1 MGNRHIIAKLEPL
14 RCRAMSPKP
23 RIMRT
28 ENKSRARSF
37 SPSDILRSLRNRD
50 FRLLWCGLLVS
61 AIGTW
66 MQIIALSLVVLRIT
80 NNSASAL
87 GAVSLVQAAAFFL
100 FAPLGGGLADR
111 FERRKVLMVCQ
122 LLLMAIA
129 GTLGILAMHGKP
141 SLTSILLLA
150 FLSSLVTSIDQPT
163 RYAMISTL
171 VPAEDLM
178 NALALQ
184 SFVFNGASLVGPAL
198 AGIVA
203 NYWGLAAD
211 FFLNATSFGA
221 VLISLAAFRTRDIRN
236 ARSSN
241 ILSSL
246 KQGLGAM
253 RADAVLPALI
263 LAYGVLLFLG
273 PSPAILLP
281 LFATKVAALSA
292 KTLGILFA
300 AVGLGT
306 LMGAL
311 GLASLGDFRH
321 KGKLIFGGFLLWS
334 FALGSFGASH
344 SLTYWLVSLVL
355 LGMAQNTITGATI
368 TLMQMRVDPALRGR
382 MMAINTMLMMGIR
395 PVGDFT
401 AGMLM
406 SAAGVRVVT
415 IAAAVVVGVASI
427 VIFVRQPRLFT
438 A

>member
-1 MGNRHIIAKLEPL
+1 
-14 RCRAMSPKP
+14 
-23 RIMRT
+23 MRT
-28 ENKSRARSF
+28 ENRLGERGF
-37 SPSDILRSLRNRD
+37 SPGDIFRSLRNRD

-66 MQIIALSLVVLRIT
+66 MQIIALSLLVLRIT
-80 NNSASAL
+80 NNSARAL

-111 FERRKVLMVCQ
+111 FERRNVLMVCQ
-122 LLLMAIA
+122 VLLMAIA
-129 GTLGILAMHGKP
+129 GTLGLLAMWGKP
-141 SLTSILLLA
+141 PLSGILVLA

-203 NYWGLAAD
+203 NSFGLATD
-211 FFLNATSFGA
+211 FFLNAISFAA
-221 VLISLAAFRTRDIRN
+221 VLMSLAALRTRDSHK

-246 KQGLGAM
+246 RQGVGAM

-292 KTLGILFA
+292 RTLGLLFA

-311 GLASLGDFRH
+311 GLASLGDFPH

-344 SLTYWLVSLVL
+344 SLAYWLVSLVL
-355 LGMAQNTITGATI
+355 LGIAQNAITGTTI

-401 AGMLM
+401 AGIMM

-415 IAAAVVVGVASI
+415 VAAAVAVGVVAV
-427 VIFVRQPRLFT
+427 VIFARKPRLFT